1 MSDQSVLVDVE
12 VWGLNDE
19 SFFFFFCPPLGFRKI
34 QAVNEAV
41 QEIQVQVDSNQVASW
56 LQGLAVTCRD
66 GLEPLHSY
74 DGITGRYPSQNTEF
88 GKSSALL
95 VVYVSA
101 FPPKFF

>member
-1 MSDQSVLVDVE
+1 MICL
-12 VWGLNDE
+12 
-19 SFFFFFCPPLGFRKI
+19 FFFCLLLGFRKI

-41 QEIQVQVDSNQVASW
+41 QEIQVQVDSEDSHQVASW

-74 DGITGRYPSQNTEF
+74 CGITGKYLSQNTEF

-95 VVYVSA
+95 FTCLS
-101 FPPKFF
+101 FL

>member
-1 MSDQSVLVDVE
+1 MSGQPVWVDME
-12 VWGLNDE
+12 VGDLDDML
-19 SFFFFFCPPLGFRKI
+19 FFFHPLLGFRKI

-74 DGITGRYPSQNTEF
+74 GGITGRYQSQNTEF
-88 GKSSALL
+88 GKSCALL
-95 VVYVSA
+95 VFTCLS
-101 FPPKFF
+101 FL

>member
-1 MSDQSVLVDVE
+1 M
-12 VWGLNDE
+12 
-19 SFFFFFCPPLGFRKI
+19 
-34 QAVNEAV
+34 
-41 QEIQVQVDSNQVASW
+41 QVDSNQVASW

-66 GLEPLHSY
+66 GLEPLHPY